1 MRIVD
6 SIGCASLRGR
16 TTLDVI
22 ARKLSNTSWLTKQ
35 SQKTGLLRPFGARND
50 KESSVRNDERYAARG
65 AKRGFTLIELMIVVV
80 IIVALASMIVP
91 RLSGRTEQAKRSIA
105 KADIS
110 SNISMGLKLY
120 ELDNGNFPTTEQG
133 LNALLEAPSSPP
145 TPTNWNG
152 PYLEKPPVD
161 PWGNQYK
168 YKCPGSFNKATYDLF
183 SVGKDVVEGTD
194 DDITNWK

>member
-1 MRIVD
+1 M
-6 SIGCASLRGR
+6 
-16 TTLDVI
+16 
-22 ARKLSNTSWLTKQ
+22 KK
-35 SQKTGLLRPFGARND
+35 
-50 KESSVRNDERYAARG
+50 
-65 AKRGFTLIELMIVVV
+65 GFTLIELMIVVV

-91 RLSGRTEQAKRSIA
+91 RLSGRTEQAKRSVA

-133 LNALLEAPSSPP
+133 LTALQEAPSSPP
-145 TPTNWNG
+145 VPTNWNG
-152 PYLEKPPVD
+152 PYLEKPPID

-168 YKCPGSFNKATYDLF
+168 YKCPGSFNKVSYDLF
-183 SVGKDVVEGTD
+183 SAGKDVIEGTD